1 MMRFDYIILGAGSA
15 GCVLANRLSANP
27 ANEVLLVEAGGAAR
41 NPYLHVPKI
50 SGRLLASERYAWHYR
65 TQPFGP
71 NGTTEIWPRGKVIGG
86 SSAIN
91 GLVYNRGGRADYD
104 DLERLGNTGWGWD
117 DMLPVFKSIE
127 DNQFG
132 ASPTRGNGGELS
144 VTTASDPDM
153 LCSELIIAGTR
164 LGLRPMQDINESD
177 EERIGFSMATI
188 RDGRRV
194 SAATAFLNP
203 IRRRP
208 NLHVL
213 SRTVAL
219 RLVLEHGRATGVV
232 LRSGASDHEVRARR
246 EVIVSLGALASPKL
260 LQLSGIGPREVLT
273 GAGVPIYLERDNVG
287 RRMREHRCMVNT
299 YRLKDDLGHNRSLST
314 LTAKARTAMK
324 YLANGDGPLARPG
337 GGEVL
342 AIFKTQ
348 PHLDRVDGQMLVA
361 PITLKAVKR
370 GGSAVERLPGIC
382 AMGEVLRATSEGRVW
397 IISPDPDAPLVVDP
411 GFLTSE
417 YDRRT
422 GADVLRTMRRLFL
435 QSPIAER
442 IGHEMLPGLDAQT
455 DDELIDAALDNAS
468 TGYHATGFHAM
479 GTCAMGPDDDDI
491 VDDRLRVRGIDG
503 LRVMDCSI
511 MPTMVSGNPN
521 GPTMAMAARAAE
533 LILDD
538 ARPVHRRIARHHNF
552 TSVKSA

>member
-1 MMRFDYIILGAGSA
+1 
-15 GCVLANRLSANP
+15 
-27 ANEVLLVEAGGAAR
+27 
-41 NPYLHVPKI
+41 
-50 SGRLLASERYAWHYR
+50 
-65 TQPFGP
+65 
-71 NGTTEIWPRGKVIGG
+71 
-86 SSAIN
+86 
-91 GLVYNRGGRADYD
+91 
-104 DLERLGNTGWGWD
+104 
-117 DMLPVFKSIE
+117 
-127 DNQFG
+127 
-132 ASPTRGNGGELS
+132 
-144 VTTASDPDM
+144 
-153 LCSELIIAGTR
+153 
-164 LGLRPMQDINESD
+164 
-177 EERIGFSMATI
+177 
-188 RDGRRV
+188 
-194 SAATAFLNP
+194 
-203 IRRRP
+203 
-208 NLHVL
+208 
-213 SRTVAL
+213 
-219 RLVLEHGRATGVV
+219 
-232 LRSGASDHEVRARR
+232 
-246 EVIVSLGALASPKL
+246 
-260 LQLSGIGPREVLT
+260 
-273 GAGVPIYLERDNVG
+273 
-287 RRMREHRCMVNT
+287 
-299 YRLKDDLGHNRSLST
+299 
-314 LTAKARTAMK
+314 
-324 YLANGDGPLARPG
+324 
-337 GGEVL
+337 
-342 AIFKTQ
+342 
-348 PHLDRVDGQMLVA
+348 
-361 PITLKAVKR
+361 
-370 GGSAVERLPGIC
+370 
-382 AMGEVLRATSEGRVW
+382 MGEVLRATSEGRVW